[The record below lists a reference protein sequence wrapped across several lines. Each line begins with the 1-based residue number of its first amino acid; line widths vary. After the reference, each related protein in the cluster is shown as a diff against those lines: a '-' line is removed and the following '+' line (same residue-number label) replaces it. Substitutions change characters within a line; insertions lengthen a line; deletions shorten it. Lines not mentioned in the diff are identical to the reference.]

1 MNIKYMDNALQRFTK
16 AHTLSGKT
24 KKKDMEKDLENSIK
38 RAKKLKFFIE
48 KEIYSKEASQKY

>member
-16 AHTLSGKT
+16 AYTLSGKT